1 MGEEVIEVVNFEAV
15 GQTEENVAA
24 VLGEEVGEE
33 ERRETTNVS
42 EEEEEDDNDV
52 DDVDEETNDANEN
65 GNTYITL

>member
-42 EEEEEDDNDV
+42 EEEDDNDV